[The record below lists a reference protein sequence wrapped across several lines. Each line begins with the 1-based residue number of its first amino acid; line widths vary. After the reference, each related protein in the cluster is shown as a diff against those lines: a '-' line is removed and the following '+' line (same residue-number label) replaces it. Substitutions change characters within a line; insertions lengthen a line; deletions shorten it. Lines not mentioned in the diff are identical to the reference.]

1 MKSTLVDRLG
11 EIPGVASVVVDLEGF
26 GRGIDV
32 RLEPGADEAVVM
44 EKLRALLAAYG
55 VRKGH
60 RPAAGADRPDRHESL
75 SDGNVDVV
83 VTPMENGARIE
94 VATSTVKSFR
104 VVASTPLSLAQGL
117 ADAWCQVI
125 GRVPVEIVDVQVDT
139 QGRLVVTA
147 SDGDQEGSGVADAGP
162 GWLEALIGAVSGA
175 LEDVGGFDVRKAA
188 S

>member
-44 EKLRALLAAYG
+44 EKLRGLLAAYG
-55 VRKGH
+55 VRKGR
-60 RPAAGADRPDRHESL
+60 RPAAGADGADGHESL
-75 SDGNVDVV
+75 SNGNVEVEI
-83 VTPMENGARIE
+83 TPMENGARIE

-104 VVASTPLSLAQGL
+104 VVAATPLSLAQGL

-125 GRVPVEIVDVQVDT
+125 GRVPVEIVGVNVDA

-147 SDGDQEGSGVADAGP
+147 SDGDQEGSGVADTDG

-175 LEDVGGFDVRKAA
+175 LEDVVGFDVRKAA

>member
-1 MKSTLVDRLG
+1 MRSSLASRL
-11 EIPGVASVVVDLEGF
+11 EDIPGVASVVVDLDSF

-55 VRKGH
+55 VRRDRQPNMSVG
-60 RPAAGADRPDRHESL
+60 RGARGQSL
-75 SDGNVDVV
+75 SNVGVQV
-83 VTPMENGARIE
+83 SITPLEKGARIE

-104 VVASTPLSLAQGL
+104 VVAPTPLSIAQGL

-125 GRVPVEIVDVQVDT
+125 GRVPVEIVGVSVSDQNE
-139 QGRLVVTA
+139 LVVTA
-147 SDGDQEGSGVADAGP
+147 SDGEHETRGSAP
-162 GWLEALIGAVSGA
+162 IRWGWVEALTGAVAGA
-175 LEDVGGFDVRKAA
+175 LDEPEDHDLRRAA